1 MRYDRPQ
8 NQGGPIWKRAIIQ
21 EVDVPKKSR
30 SGYSNVKGES
40 LDALSRELG
49 VEIYLLEEWRTQAL
63 QGMDSG
69 LKSRANDPLKDELD
83 QAKRRIGELIMEN
96 ELLEIKARRAPSFRM
111 GRSRK

>member
-1 MRYDRPQ
+1 MEESNHY
-8 NQGGPIWKRAIIQ
+8 KRWTAPRKA
-21 EVDVPKKSR
+21 EVVIR
-30 SGYSNVKGES
+30 MLRGES

-63 QGMDSG
+63 QSMESG
-69 LKSRANDPLKDELD
+69 LKSRANDPLKEELD

-111 GRSRK
+111 GRSGK